1 MKLIVIDIETTGL
14 DISKDEILQISIIDG
29 NYNTLLNKYCKPEH
43 ITSWEEAEAVHSI
56 TPEMVENKSH
66 FQTYVNKVQ
75 ELIST
80 AERILVYNGL
90 DFDLKMLEK
99 YGIHID
105 YTKNY
110 DLMPEVDKV
119 YRKWFKL
126 VELAKHYGYIFKAH
140 DSLEDVKATLYCYY
154 KFRKEQSSSF
164 WYYKTL
170 DYILNKMDVKTLD
183 KAKEVLNE
191 PFVFPLDFVYYG
203 KYVGVTT
210 NIKDYNQHLLFDS
223 SNRLIDSHCTCL
235 DCLDGGNKICKHVVA
250 TLLKLQNSNNLKPYT
265 NEHENQN
272 LMLFLKKNISVN

>member
-99 YGIHID
+99 YGIHIE
-105 YTKNY
+105 YTKNF
-110 DLMPEVDKV
+110 DLMLEVDKV

-126 VELAKHYGYIFKAH
+126 VDLARYYGYEFKAH
-140 DSLEDVKATLYCYY
+140 DSLEDTKATLYCYY
-154 KFRKEQSSSF
+154 KFKKELSNKFFDNKSIDFIIQYSKKEEQAKTVGSPVLFNSEHIGRYVLVRSGIKS
-164 WYYKTL
+164 YYQ
-170 DYILNKMDVKTLD
+170 N
-183 KAKEVLNE
+183 
-191 PFVFPLDFVYYG
+191 
-203 KYVGVTT
+203 
-210 NIKDYNQHLLFDS
+210 LLF
-223 SNRLIDSHCTCL
+223 NNKNQLVDSHCTCL
-235 DCLDGGNKICKHVVA
+235 DCLDGGNRICKHVVA
-250 TLLKLQNSNNLKPYT
+250 TLLYLKNNIPDIYQESLEKQNAILRI
-265 NEHENQN
+265 
-272 LMLFLKKNISVN
+272 KKGRKDNGN

>member
-14 DISKDEILQISIIDG
+14 YIFKDEILQISVIDG
-29 NYNTLLNKYCKPEH
+29 NYNTLINEYCKPEH
-43 ITSWEEAEAVHSI
+43 ITSWKEAEVVHGI
-56 TPEMVENKSH
+56 TLEMVEDKPH

-105 YTKNY
+105 YTKNF
-110 DLMPEVDKV
+110 DLMLEVDKV

-126 VELAKHYGYIFKAH
+126 LELAKYYGYKFKAH

-170 DYILNKMDVKTLD
+170 DYILSKMDSKVLD
-183 KAKEVLNE
+183 KAKEALNQ
-191 PFVFPLDFVYYG
+191 PIIYPLSIYYG
-203 KYVGVTT
+203 KYVGIETT
-210 NIKDYNQHLLFDS
+210 IKDYKQHLLFNS
-223 SNRLIDSHCTCL
+223 SNQLIDSHCTCL
-235 DCLDGGNKICKHVVA
+235 DCLDGGNKMCKHVVA

-265 NEHENQN
+265 NEHEQQN